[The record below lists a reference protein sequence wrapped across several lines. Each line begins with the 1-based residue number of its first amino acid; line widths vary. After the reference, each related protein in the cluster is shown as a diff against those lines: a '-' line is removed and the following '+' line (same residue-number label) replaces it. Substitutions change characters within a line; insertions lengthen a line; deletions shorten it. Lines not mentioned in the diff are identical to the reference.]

1 MAGMGKF
8 KIHDALD
15 LRAGKNFRLADVDPA
30 ATPGFSGSKAD
41 LAARFARYDEELYEL
56 QERLF
61 ANGRAHEDGAPS
73 LLVVLQGMDTSGK
86 GGAIR
91 NVFSVFDP
99 QGTKTVGFGK
109 PTDEELAHDFLW
121 RIRKHDPL
129 PGQIVA
135 FDRSHYEDVLIQRV
149 HKWVDEDEVDR
160 RFATIRD
167 YEQELAGRNVKI
179 LKIFLHISPQF
190 QKENLLERTEREDK
204 YWKYDPSDIE
214 ERGYWDEYMAA
225 YEDAIRRTDEIWAP
239 WYVLPTDNKK
249 YARMA
254 LKFLIVDA
262 LRHLELSWPTP
273 DFDPEQERQRILDA
287 EWMSTRKAPFLP
299 PNPAWGMEG

>member
-1 MAGMGKF
+1 MGKF

-30 ATPGFSGSKAD
+30 GTPGFSGSKND
-41 LAARFARYDEELYEL
+41 LAARFAHYDEELYEL

-61 ANGRAHEDGAPS
+61 ANGRAHEENAPS

-91 NVFSVFDP
+91 NVLSVFDP

-109 PTDEELAHDFLW
+109 PTDEELEHDFLW
-121 RIRKHDPL
+121 RIRKHDPV

-160 RFATIRD
+160 RFAAIRD
-167 YEQELAGRNVKI
+167 YEQEIAGKNVKI

-239 WYVLPTDNKK
+239 WYVIPTDNKK

-262 LRHLELSWPTP
+262 LRHLELSWPAP
-273 DFDPEQERQRILDA
+273 DFDPEEERQRILDA
-287 EWMSTRKAPFLP
+287 E
-299 PNPAWGMEG
+299 

>member
-1 MAGMGKF
+1 MAKF
-8 KIHDALD
+8 KIEDALT
-15 LRAGKNFRLADVDPA
+15 LRAGKNFQIDSVDPS
-30 ATPGFSGSKAD
+30 ATPGFDGDKDELDDRFSK
-41 LAARFARYDEELYEL
+41 YDDELYEL

-61 ANGRAHEDGAPS
+61 ANGRAYGDDAPAV
-73 LLVVLQGMDTSGK
+73 LIVLQGMDTSGK

-91 NVFSVFDP
+91 HVLSTFDP
-99 QGTKTVGFGK
+99 QGTTTVGFGK
-109 PTDEELAHDFLW
+109 PTEEELEHDFLW

-160 RFATIRD
+160 RFAAIRD

-204 YWKYDPSDIE
+204 YWKYDSSDIE

-262 LRHLELSWPTP
+262 LRHLELSWPAP

-287 EWMSTRKAPFLP
+287 E
-299 PNPAWGMEG
+299 

>member
-8 KIHDALD
+8 KIHDALG
-15 LRAGKNFRLADVDPA
+15 LRAGKSFRLADVDPA

-61 ANGRAHEDGAPS
+61 ANGRAHEGSAPS

-160 RFATIRD
+160 RFAAIRD

-262 LRHLELSWPTP
+262 LRHLELSWPAP

-287 EWMSTRKAPFLP
+287 E
-299 PNPAWGMEG
+299 

>member
-1 MAGMGKF
+1 MVGMGKF

-30 ATPGFSGSKAD
+30 GTPGFSGSKND
-41 LAARFARYDEELYEL
+41 LAARFAHYDEELYEL

-109 PTDEELAHDFLW
+109 PTDEELEHDFLW

-160 RFATIRD
+160 RFAAIRD
-167 YEQELAGRNVKI
+167 YEQEIAGKNVKI

-239 WYVLPTDNKK
+239 WYVIPTDNKK

-262 LRHLELSWPTP
+262 LRHLELSWPAP
-273 DFDPEQERQRILDA
+273 DFDPEEERQRILDA
-287 EWMSTRKAPFLP
+287 E
-299 PNPAWGMEG
+299 

>member
-8 KIHDALD
+8 KIHDALG
-15 LRAGKNFRLADVDPA
+15 LRAGKNFCVADVDPA

-160 RFATIRD
+160 RFAAIRD

-204 YWKYDPSDIE
+204 YWKYDPSDLE

-262 LRHLELSWPTP
+262 LRHLELSWPAP

-287 EWMSTRKAPFLP
+287 E
-299 PNPAWGMEG
+299 

>member
-1 MAGMGKF
+1 MGKF
-8 KIHDALD
+8 KINDALS
-15 LRAGKNFRLADVDPA
+15 LRAGKNFRLADVDPTS
-30 ATPGFSGSKAD
+30 TPGFNGSKSD
-41 LAARFARYDEELYEL
+41 LADRFAHYDEELYDL

-61 ANGRAHEDGAPS
+61 ANGRAHEEGAPS

-109 PTDEELAHDFLW
+109 PTEEELEHDFLW
-121 RIRKHDPL
+121 RIRKHDPV
-129 PGQIVA
+129 PGQVVA

-160 RFATIRD
+160 RFAAIRD
-167 YEQELAGRNVKI
+167 YEQELAGQNTKI

-204 YWKYDPSDIE
+204 YWKYDQSDIE
-214 ERGYWDEYMAA
+214 ERGYWDQYMAA

-239 WYVLPTDNKK
+239 WYVIPTDNKK

-262 LRHLELSWPTP
+262 LRHLELSWPAP
-273 DFDPEQERQRILDA
+273 DFDPEGERQRILDA
-287 EWMSTRKAPFLP
+287 E
-299 PNPAWGMEG
+299 

>member
-1 MAGMGKF
+1 MASMGKF

-30 ATPGFSGSKAD
+30 GTPGFSGSKND
-41 LAARFARYDEELYEL
+41 LAARFAHYDEELYEL

-61 ANGRAHEDGAPS
+61 ANGRAHEENAPS

-91 NVFSVFDP
+91 NVLSVFDP

-109 PTDEELAHDFLW
+109 PTDEELEHDFLW
-121 RIRKHDPL
+121 RIRKHDPV

-160 RFATIRD
+160 RFAAIRD
-167 YEQELAGRNVKI
+167 YEQEIAGKNVKI

-239 WYVLPTDNKK
+239 WYVIPTDNKK

-262 LRHLELSWPTP
+262 LRHLELSWPAP
-273 DFDPEQERQRILDA
+273 DFDPEEERQRILDA
-287 EWMSTRKAPFLP
+287 E
-299 PNPAWGMEG
+299 

>member
-15 LRAGKNFRLADVDPA
+15 LRAGKNFRLAGVDPA

-160 RFATIRD
+160 RFAAIRD
-167 YEQELAGRNVKI
+167 YEQELAGRSVKI

-262 LRHLELSWPTP
+262 LRHLELSWPAP

-287 EWMSTRKAPFLP
+287 E
-299 PNPAWGMEG
+299 

>member
-1 MAGMGKF
+1 
-8 KIHDALD
+8 
-15 LRAGKNFRLADVDPA
+15 
-30 ATPGFSGSKAD
+30 
-41 LAARFARYDEELYEL
+41 
-56 QERLF
+56 
-61 ANGRAHEDGAPS
+61 
-73 LLVVLQGMDTSGK
+73 MDTSGK

-160 RFATIRD
+160 RFAAIRD

-214 ERGYWDEYMAA
+214 ERGYWYEYMAA

-262 LRHLELSWPTP
+262 LRHLELSWPAP

-287 EWMSTRKAPFLP
+287 E
-299 PNPAWGMEG
+299 

>member
-8 KIHDALD
+8 KIHDALG

-91 NVFSVFDP
+91 HVFSVFDP

-109 PTDEELAHDFLW
+109 PTDEELEHDFLW
-121 RIRKHDPL
+121 RIRKHDPV

-160 RFATIRD
+160 RFAAIRD
-167 YEQELAGRNVKI
+167 YEQELAGNNVKI

-239 WYVLPTDNKK
+239 WYVIPTDNKK

-262 LRHLELSWPTP
+262 LRHLELSWPAP

-287 EWMSTRKAPFLP
+287 E
-299 PNPAWGMEG
+299 

>member
-214 ERGYWDEYMAA
+214 ERGYWDEYMDA

-287 EWMSTRKAPFLP
+287 E
-299 PNPAWGMEG
+299 

>member
-61 ANGRAHEDGAPS
+61 ANGRAHEGSAPS

-160 RFATIRD
+160 RFTAIRD

-214 ERGYWDEYMAA
+214 ERGFWDEYMAA

-239 WYVLPTDNKK
+239 WCVLPTDNKK

-262 LRHLELSWPTP
+262 LRHLELSWPAP

-287 EWMSTRKAPFLP
+287 E
-299 PNPAWGMEG
+299 

>member
-1 MAGMGKF
+1 MAGMSKF
-8 KIHDALD
+8 KIHDALG

-41 LAARFARYDEELYEL
+41 LAARFAHYDEELYEH

-91 NVFSVFDP
+91 HVFSVFDP

-160 RFATIRD
+160 RFAAIRD

-239 WYVLPTDNKK
+239 WYVLPTGNKK

-262 LRHLELSWPTP
+262 LRHLELSWPAP

-287 EWMSTRKAPFLP
+287 E
-299 PNPAWGMEG
+299 

>member
-1 MAGMGKF
+1 MVGMGKF
-8 KIHDALD
+8 KIHDALG
-15 LRAGKNFRLADVDPA
+15 LRAGRNFRLADVDPTT
-30 ATPGFSGSKAD
+30 TPGFSGSKSD
-41 LAARFARYDEELYEL
+41 LADRFGHYDEELYDL

-61 ANGRAHEDGAPS
+61 ANGRAHEEGAPS

-109 PTDEELAHDFLW
+109 PTDEELEHDFLW
-121 RIRKHDPL
+121 RIRKHDPV

-160 RFATIRD
+160 RFAAIRD
-167 YEQELAGRNVKI
+167 YEQELAGKNVKI

-239 WYVLPTDNKK
+239 WYVIPTDNKK

-262 LRHLELSWPTP
+262 LRHLELSWPAP
-273 DFDPEQERQRILDA
+273 DFDPEEERQRILDA
-287 EWMSTRKAPFLP
+287 E
-299 PNPAWGMEG
+299 

>member
-8 KIHDALD
+8 KIHDALG
-15 LRAGKNFRLADVDPA
+15 LRAGRNFRLADVDPTT
-30 ATPGFSGSKAD
+30 TPGFSGSKSD
-41 LAARFARYDEELYEL
+41 LADRFGHYDEELYDL

-61 ANGRAHEDGAPS
+61 ANGRAHEEGAPS

-109 PTDEELAHDFLW
+109 PTDEELEHDFLW
-121 RIRKHDPL
+121 RIRKHDPV

-160 RFATIRD
+160 RFAAIWD
-167 YEQELAGRNVKI
+167 YEQELAGQNVKI

-239 WYVLPTDNKK
+239 WYVIPTDNKK

-262 LRHLELSWPTP
+262 LRHLELSWPAP
-273 DFDPEQERQRILDA
+273 DFDPEEERQRILDA
-287 EWMSTRKAPFLP
+287 EYLCTKSSLSAAFSR
-299 PNPAWGMEG
+299 

>member
-1 MAGMGKF
+1 
-8 KIHDALD
+8 
-15 LRAGKNFRLADVDPA
+15 
-30 ATPGFSGSKAD
+30 
-41 LAARFARYDEELYEL
+41 
-56 QERLF
+56 
-61 ANGRAHEDGAPS
+61 
-73 LLVVLQGMDTSGK
+73 MDTSGK

-160 RFATIRD
+160 RFAAIRD
-167 YEQELAGRNVKI
+167 YEQGLAGRNVKI

-204 YWKYDPSDIE
+204 YWKYAPSDIE

-225 YEDAIRRTDEIWAP
+225 YEDAIRRTDEIWACLLYTSP
-239 WYVLPTDNKK
+239 SPRD
-249 YARMA
+249 
-254 LKFLIVDA
+254 
-262 LRHLELSWPTP
+262 
-273 DFDPEQERQRILDA
+273 
-287 EWMSTRKAPFLP
+287 
-299 PNPAWGMEG
+299 